1 MDLRPIIHSL
11 FNQSE
16 YPCFDAARVRQL
28 CASLASQGG
37 NSMARKVGQI
47 IARGD
52 RRWLIRVY
60 LGRDHE
66 TKKRNYHNRTI
77 HGSMREAQA
86 YLTRKMRE
94 RDLGRDLEGAKITL
108 NEYLDRWLKTAVGP
122 RVRPK
127 TFQDYQGMLH
137 RYVRPILG
145 ERILAAL
152 RPLDLQAMY
161 QHMTERGLSARTIRY
176 AHVLMKGAMQQAVRW
191 RLLLENPADGL
202 KVPQQVRNEMRSLT
216 VEQARVLLK
225 AAEGTKYGP
234 VLAVALTTGMRPSE
248 YLGLKWQD
256 IDWARQTV
264 SVVRS
269 IRRLNGKWCFS
280 DTKRLRS
287 RRPIKLQNWIVSLL
301 HDLHTKVSAQDLY
314 PEARDL
320 IFRTPS
326 GQPISAD
333 YLAKHF
339 RSILDIAGVPRMRL
353 YDLRHSAATIA
364 LAAGVSPKVV
374 SEQLGHA
381 STAFTLDTYAHVL
394 PHMQDEAAARVEAM
408 LFRQTA

>member
-1 MDLRPIIHSL
+1 
-11 FNQSE
+11 
-16 YPCFDAARVRQL
+16 
-28 CASLASQGG
+28 
-37 NSMARKVGQI
+37 MARKVGQI

-77 HGSMREAQA
+77 HGRMREAQA
-86 YLTRKMRE
+86 YLTKKLRE

-108 NEYLDRWLKTAVGP
+108 NEYLDRWLETAVKPEYDRRPARTMTACCDRYIRPGSRRKSSGCTAPSGP
-122 RVRPK
+122 SNHLSANDRARPVRS
-127 TFQDYQGMLH
+127 D
-137 RYVRPILG
+137 
-145 ERILAAL
+145 
-152 RPLDLQAMY
+152 RPLHACGIKVCDAA
-161 QHMTERGLSARTIRY
+161 GIAVASVARESC
-176 AHVLMKGAMQQAVRW
+176 RW
-191 RLLLENPADGL
+191 RQNPAAG
-202 KVPQQVRNEMRSLT
+202 QRRNACRSP
-216 VEQARVLLK
+216 VEQAQDISQGCT
-225 AAEGTKYGP
+225 GTPHGP

-269 IRRLNGKWCFS
+269 IRRLDGRWCFS
-280 DTKRLRS
+280 DTKRSRS
-287 RRPIKLQNWIVSLL
+287 RRPIKLQSWIVALL
-301 HDLHTKVSAQDLY
+301 RDLQTKASAHDLC
-314 PEARDL
+314 PEAHDL
-320 IFRTPS
+320 VFRTSS
-326 GQPISAD
+326 GQPINAD

-339 RSILDIAGVPRMRL
+339 RSILDLAGVPRIRL

-394 PHMQDEAAARVEAM
+394 PHMQDEAVARVEAM
-408 LFRQTA
+408 LFRADGVTNS

>member
-1 MDLRPIIHSL
+1 
-11 FNQSE
+11 
-16 YPCFDAARVRQL
+16 
-28 CASLASQGG
+28 
-37 NSMARKVGQI
+37 MARKVGQI

-60 LGRDHE
+60 LGRDRE
-66 TKKRNYHNRTI
+66 TNKRNYHNRTI
-77 HGSMREAQA
+77 HGSMREAQS
-86 YLTRKMRE
+86 YLTRKLRE
-94 RDLGRDLEGAKITL
+94 RELGRDLEGAKITL
-108 NEYLDRWLKTAVGP
+108 NEYLDRWLETAVRP

-137 RYVRPILG
+137 RHLRPILG
-145 ERILAAL
+145 ERVLAGL
-152 RPLDLQAMY
+152 RPPDLQTMY
-161 QHMTERGLSARTIRY
+161 LQMTERGLSARTVRY
-176 AHVLMKGAMQQAVRW
+176 AHVVVKSAMQQAVRW
-191 RLLLENPADGL
+191 RLLLENSADGL
-202 KVPQQVRNEMRSLT
+202 KVPQQQRNEMRALT
-216 VEQARVLLK
+216 VDQARTFLK
-225 AAEGTKYGP
+225 AVEGTKYGP

-256 IDWARQTV
+256 IDWARQTI
-264 SVVRS
+264 SIVRS

-280 DTKRLRS
+280 DTKRSRS
-287 RRPIKLQNWIVSLL
+287 RRPIKLQGWIVARLRDLQTKASA
-301 HDLHTKVSAQDLY
+301 HDLCPEGHDLVFK
-314 PEARDL
+314 A
-320 IFRTPS
+320 PS
-326 GQPISAD
+326 GQPINAD

-339 RSILDIAGVPRMRL
+339 RSILDLAGLPRIRL

-408 LFRQTA
+408 LFRATA

>member
-1 MDLRPIIHSL
+1 
-11 FNQSE
+11 
-16 YPCFDAARVRQL
+16 
-28 CASLASQGG
+28 
-37 NSMARKVGQI
+37 MARKVGQI

-60 LGRDHE
+60 LGRDHK
-66 TKKRNYHNRTI
+66 TYKRNYHNRTI
-77 HGSMREAQA
+77 HGSMRDAQE
-86 YLTRKMRE
+86 YLTRKPRE

-108 NEYLDRWLKTAVGP
+108 NEYLDRWLGAAVVP
-122 RVRPK
+122 RVRLK
-127 TFQDYQGMLH
+127 TFQDYRGRLR
-137 RYVRPILG
+137 RYVRPVLG
-145 ERILAAL
+145 ERVLAGL
-152 RPLDLQAMY
+152 RPLDLQAVY
-161 QHMTERGLSARTIRY
+161 QQMTERGLSARTIRY
-176 AHVLMKGAMQQAVRW
+176 AHVLIKCAMQQAVRW

-202 KVPQQVRNEMRSLT
+202 KVPQQVRNEIRSLT
-216 VEQARVLLK
+216 VEQARALLK

-248 YLGLKWQD
+248 YLGLKWKD

-280 DTKRLRS
+280 GTKRSRS

-301 HDLHTKVSAQDLY
+301 HDLRTKVSAQDFY

-333 YLAKHF
+333 YLAKRF
-339 RSILDIAGVPRMRL
+339 RSVLELASVPRIRL

-364 LAAGVSPKVV
+364 LAAGVSPKIV

-381 STAFTLDTYAHVL
+381 STDFTLDTYAHVL

-408 LFRQTA
+408 RFGATA

>member
-1 MDLRPIIHSL
+1 MAT
-11 FNQSE
+11 
-16 YPCFDAARVRQL
+16 AANV
-28 CASLASQGG
+28 
-37 NSMARKVGQI
+37 
-47 IARGD
+47 IA
-52 RRWLIRVY
+52 
-60 LGRDHE
+60 
-66 TKKRNYHNRTI
+66 
-77 HGSMREAQA
+77 
-86 YLTRKMRE
+86 
-94 RDLGRDLEGAKITL
+94 
-108 NEYLDRWLKTAVGP
+108 
-122 RVRPK
+122 
-127 TFQDYQGMLH
+127 
-137 RYVRPILG
+137 
-145 ERILAAL
+145 
-152 RPLDLQAMY
+152 
-161 QHMTERGLSARTIRY
+161 
-176 AHVLMKGAMQQAVRW
+176 
-191 RLLLENPADGL
+191 
-202 KVPQQVRNEMRSLT
+202 
-216 VEQARVLLK
+216 LLK

-234 VLAVALTTGMRPSE
+234 VLALGVTTGMRPSE

-269 IRRLNGKWCFS
+269 VRRLNGKWCFS

-287 RRPIKLQNWIVSLL
+287 RHPIKLQSWIVSLL
-301 HDLHTKVSAQDLY
+301 HDLHTEVSAQDLY

-333 YLAKHF
+333 CLANHF
-339 RSILDIAGVPRMRL
+339 KSILDLAGVPRMRL

-408 LFRQTA
+408 LFRATA

>member
-1 MDLRPIIHSL
+1 
-11 FNQSE
+11 
-16 YPCFDAARVRQL
+16 
-28 CASLASQGG
+28 
-37 NSMARKVGQI
+37 
-47 IARGD
+47 
-52 RRWLIRVY
+52 
-60 LGRDHE
+60 
-66 TKKRNYHNRTI
+66 
-77 HGSMREAQA
+77 
-86 YLTRKMRE
+86 
-94 RDLGRDLEGAKITL
+94 
-108 NEYLDRWLKTAVGP
+108 
-122 RVRPK
+122 
-127 TFQDYQGMLH
+127 
-137 RYVRPILG
+137 
-145 ERILAAL
+145 
-152 RPLDLQAMY
+152 
-161 QHMTERGLSARTIRY
+161 
-176 AHVLMKGAMQQAVRW
+176 
-191 RLLLENPADGL
+191 
-202 KVPQQVRNEMRSLT
+202 
-216 VEQARVLLK
+216 
-225 AAEGTKYGP
+225 
-234 VLAVALTTGMRPSE
+234 MRPSE

-287 RRPIKLQNWIVSLL
+287 RRPVKLQSWIVSLL
-301 HDLHTKVSAQDLY
+301 HDLQTKVSVQDFY

-339 RSILDIAGVPRMRL
+339 RSILDLAGVPRLRL
-353 YDLRHSAATIA
+353 YDLRYSAATIA

-408 LFRQTA
+408 LFGATA